1 MSRRAR
7 FRAPIRQVPPLPI
20 ATSKEAASPEPA
32 PGRNV
37 VSLLPQSERSDEELV
52 RAIAAGEPW
61 AAAMLLD
68 RYGPLVERLIR
79 RIMGRDP
86 ELEDLVHDAFATVLT
101 SIHQVRDGQAVK
113 GWISSVA
120 VHTAHRAIRRR
131 RLSRSI
137 FFWRKDEELP
147 EPSSLPAYGPREALR
162 QVYAVL
168 DELST
173 EDRIAFT
180 LRFIDEMPLEDVA
193 SACGVSLAT
202 IKRRLARAEQRFTA
216 VSKRDPVLRGWM
228 EEGDR
233 WTTI

>member
-1 MSRRAR
+1 MK
-7 FRAPIRQVPPLPI
+7 P
-20 ATSKEAASPEPA
+20 TSPQPA

-37 VSLLPQSERSDEELV
+37 VSLLPQSERSDGELV
-52 RAIAAGEPW
+52 HAIAAGEPW

-79 RIMGRDP
+79 RVMGHDP
-86 ELEDLVHDAFATVLT
+86 ELEDLVHDAFATILT

-131 RLSRSI
+131 RLSRWL
-137 FFWRKDEELP
+137 FFWQHDEELP
-147 EPSSLPAYGPREALR
+147 EPSSVPAHGPREALR
-162 QVYAVL
+162 RVYAAL
-168 DELST
+168 DELSA

-180 LRFIDEMPLEDVA
+180 LRFVEEMPLEDVA

-202 IKRRLARAEQRFTA
+202 VKRRLARAEQRFTA
-216 VSKRDPVLRGWM
+216 LAKRDPVLRGWM

-233 WTTI
+233 WTTNQ